1 MGLNTAASISFSQ
14 INSTSYFT
22 NGNLGINTTNPT
34 ANLDVAGTINAS
46 GLSSLASITTGALSA
61 TNVVGNS
68 ISAGTLSATTITGAN
83 MSLSGNLSVA
93 GTLTT
98 VNITST
104 NMLNTNI
111 SAGTINATGLSS
123 LQNVTLTNVS
133 TGTIKASGLSTLTNV
148 IATNVSTGIVI
159 ASTGITTGTISA
171 TGTAVLT
178 NVTLTNVSAGIVIA
192 STGVTT
198 GTISVSGL
206 STLTNVI
213 ATNVSTGTLIATTSV
228 TSGLLSATNVV
239 GNSISAGTLLATTIT
254 GANMS
259 LSGNL
264 SVTQLDVNG
273 DIRAQ
278 SAYFSYNGYYDSLG
292 IYSAGYSHGTSIQSR
307 NAANTSNKVLALN
320 PSGGNVGI
328 GTTSPSS
335 KLDVNG
341 GLTVNGSIRGTT
353 ITVGSS
359 TNTVILNGTGSY
371 QFFISWNNG
380 AGYAFGIITS
390 SPNVTAIIYSSD
402 SAGVNS
408 AIDTNNSFSS
418 NSSNGISIFYL
429 TGFSSI
435 IIQTKDNYSGGAIT
449 VTLIGA

>member
-1 MGLNTAASISFSQ
+1 
-14 INSTSYFT
+14 
-22 NGNLGINTTNPT
+22 
-34 ANLDVAGTINAS
+34 
-46 GLSSLASITTGALSA
+46 
-61 TNVVGNS
+61 
-68 ISAGTLSATTITGAN
+68 

-178 NVTLTNVSAGIVIA
+178 NVTLTNVSAGIVIASTGVTTGTISVSGLSTLTNVIATNVSTGVIIA